1 MSKYYGSYSQY
12 LGAQRCCDLRGQ
24 GPKGPEGPVGPAAIG
39 ERGMTGP
46 AGMSFTGPTGRGC
59 RGPTGE
65 PGPAGGP
72 TGAPGATGATG
83 PNVWDSGTYTIG
95 SNIFTGIGYTGNVGI
110 FGDLNV
116 VGNLDMSCSLIQDVS
131 GIYFCD
137 GTYVGHGNSFDISSN
152 EDIQIT
158 SSNNIIIESSGTS
171 SVTVKTGNNNRYTI
185 DDTGFQTFQGGM
197 TYNNATNTLTA
208 GTFVGTL
215 QPSTES
221 ISGTTAIDPAVS
233 VSFIS
238 GSTHSLATST
248 IAGTRKVIINSNPNV
263 FSNITN
269 VWNSTSDTTSTV
281 YDLAYDSI
289 RNRMYIGG
297 TFKTYNGVTGCDGI
311 CYYDFATGLFNNLGT
326 GIFSTGTAAVLG
338 ILVDN
343 ASNFLY
349 ISGQFSSVNGVSAN
363 NVAYYDLNLGTW
375 YQMGSGLVTSF
386 ITGFTKN
393 KWIQVGTDIYL
404 ADKFTSAG
412 GVANTGYIAKWDSID
427 LSWNSLG
434 NGLSGA
440 SVVNDIVYDS
450 TDNVLWIGGLF
461 SSAGGISGTQNFAKW
476 NLSTSQW
483 QSPSS
488 TVVPSI
494 ITNLNLL
501 TTNKLFISTISTRI
515 PSSTGIVVQ
524 KSCYFDKTTATF
536 SNSEY
541 SFFGADSNNSSS
553 FLDDDGVV
561 WLNTNSSLV
570 NLNFTGGDTSST
582 NGDPSNKRVSALY
595 GGLCFWDST
604 SSSWV
609 GIFGYTAGQNIN
621 VRAISRTN
629 VAGEYWIAG
638 DINFLDGTLMNL
650 NGIMKM
656 NKNNIS
662 TVSTTNFIK
671 SGRTDYTRAL
681 MFYQGQNMDLIS
693 DGSKWVVL
701 NDSNNNNAYMSPC
714 VRYI

>member
-24 GPKGPEGPVGPAAIG
+24 GPQGPEGPAGPAAIG

-46 AGMSFTGPTGRGC
+46 PGMSFTGPTGRGC

-72 TGAPGATGATG
+72 TGSTGMTGATG
-83 PNVWDSGTYTIG
+83 PNVWSSGTWTIG
-95 SNIFTGIGYTGNVGI
+95 SNSFIGIGYTGNVGI

-116 VGNLDMSCSLIQDVS
+116 VGNLDMSCSLIQDIS
-131 GIYFCD
+131 GINFCD
-137 GTYVGHGNSFDISSN
+137 GTYIGHGNSFDISSN
-152 EDIQIT
+152 EEIQII
-158 SSNNIIIESSGTS
+158 SSNNITIESSGTS
-171 SVTVKTGNNNRYTI
+171 DVIVKTGGTTRYTI

-233 VSFIS
+233 VSFIT
-238 GSTHSLATST
+238 GSTHSLATSS

-269 VWNSTSDTTSTV
+269 VWNSTSDTTNTV
-281 YDLAYDSI
+281 YDIAYDSI

-297 TFKTYNGVTGCDGI
+297 SFKTYNGVTGCNGI

-326 GIFSTGTAAVLG
+326 GIFYTATAAVLG

-349 ISGQFSSVNGVSAN
+349 IGGQFSSVNGVSAT
-363 NVAYYDLNLGTW
+363 NVAYYDLNLNIWYPMGT
-375 YQMGSGLVTSF
+375 GLVSSF

-412 GVANTGYIAKWDSID
+412 GVANTGYIARWDSVG
-427 LSWNSLG
+427 LTWNALG
-434 NGLSGA
+434 TGLSGA

-450 TDNVLWIGGLF
+450 TDNVLWIGGAF
-461 SSAGGISGTQNFAKW
+461 SSAGGVSGTQNFAKW
-476 NLSTSQW
+476 NLSTFTW
-483 QSPSS
+483 ESPSS
-488 TVVPSI
+488 TVVPST

-501 TTNKLFISTISTRI
+501 TTNKLFISTSSTRI

-524 KSCYFDKTTATF
+524 KSCYFDKTTTTF

-541 SFFGADSNNSSS
+541 GFFGSESYNSSS

-561 WLNTNSSLV
+561 WLTTTNQNTNL
-570 NLNFTGGDTSST
+570 NLTGADNNFS
-582 NGDPSNKRVSALY
+582 NGDPSNKRVSGLY

-609 GIFGYTAGQNIN
+609 GIFGYTASQSMN

-638 DINFLDGTLMNL
+638 DINFVDGTLINL

-662 TVSTTNFIK
+662 TVSTTNLIK

-693 DGSKWVVL
+693 DGSNWIVL

-714 VRYI
+714 VRYL